1 MPTGGHRSITDKT
14 ANRAEPAG
22 TAFDSE
28 DRHYTGI
35 KGAVANATFVQL
47 GGEPLY
53 SYTINFAPI
62 DWIF

>member
-1 MPTGGHRSITDKT
+1 MMKSFNKT
-14 ANRAEPAG
+14 ADKAPATG
-22 TAFDSE
+22 VKFQPLNSE
-28 DRHYTGI
+28 YTGI
-35 KGAVANATFVQL
+35 KGTVANATFVQL

>member
-1 MPTGGHRSITDKT
+1 MPTGAMMETIDKT
-14 ANRAEPAG
+14 ADNAPATG
-22 TAFDSE
+22 VEFDAYDSE
-28 DRHYTGI
+28 FTGI
-35 KGAVANATFVQL
+35 KGTVANATFVQL